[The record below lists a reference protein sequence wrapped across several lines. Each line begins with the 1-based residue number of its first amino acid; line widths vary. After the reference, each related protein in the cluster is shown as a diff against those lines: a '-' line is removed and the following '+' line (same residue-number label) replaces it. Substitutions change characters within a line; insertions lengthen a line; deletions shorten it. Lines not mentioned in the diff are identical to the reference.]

1 MPATRNSLPLNF
13 GEISIQPTGTSVQ
26 NSTRID
32 LTNQSVGPS
41 AGAAPT
47 TTANFGSAVAITSD
61 ANLQTVMSP
70 VTCLNG
76 IASPYIAPPIIFV
89 PKPNP
94 VVKLIA
100 SDGLEE
106 TLALETYTLDS
117 GQAILSPSTLRTEII
132 TELDYKPI
140 YSSDGMTETTFGRY
154 LDDLYQT
161 SVVQDT
167 LRKYLITNLAATNQ
181 DFSVVLGKVSSR
193 VTKDIA
199 DTKRTIAYLDSLLQ
213 KIKEISLMMD
223 VKKNLS
229 NSFIFQSPSM
239 PIKEFFLTRMLYSEQ
254 AYEQFADTKVVYQ
267 LLSDLSG
274 MLSKCSFNLIDNF
287 TDADRA
293 VYTASPKT
301 TAKQV
306 SQDSIT
312 VDLTY
317 GNILRYTPAAVRSKY
332 IYNLTSM
339 NGVLSALPTGNANK
353 FKFIINLLSREL
365 RVSKALGKYNIPE
378 GTYFGFRNQGDPFS
392 SMLGT
397 VPNDIF
403 LEPLG
408 QAGMAGMF
416 YIKTGARNVVVLPF
430 ESRQVIGDNETV
442 FVPGATYFGDRIFRG
457 DFSVY
462 NNYRENFSTKV
473 TNLRGAFDKLLL
485 NQTSFDPTSKDIEPK
500 SILNSC
506 LSLYS
511 LSQNHVRSVNSDA
524 NNLVTFLLF
533 LSAGSNI
540 NIKFELFK
548 LILLIACYDTRS
560 NVTQTTLTTDYFRNL
575 LFSELGQQTI
585 QGFTGPVSEA
595 NLATF
600 LNQQI
605 EVLKTLFLA
614 NSPNLSSGETNNL
627 GLQRSEADALLL
639 QEQAASLGLDVP
651 TVQAERRNVSLSNVQ
666 VSTQQFSELIYALR
680 GENNLIKNV
689 IDVAKLLFNACSD
702 NDVPYHLVDGG
713 SSTRYNGITMTTYLL
728 LVFELF
734 SNLVS
739 NYARPNIS
747 FSVLSSAA
755 SAAEMCQMIQLS
767 FIGKDLDKI
776 SQNITAFVNGQNQTD
791 RTLKDFG
798 TKLAQEDQTI
808 DNVVLFFER
817 LNQQLSNISSM
828 SDDELKTLART
839 FANNPSN
846 ISTTRTSKGI
856 LSNIIGRTSLYN
868 PTNNPNLAFYLPSSK
883 TVSDKNFAALKR
895 ALMDARFLSP
905 AKKILTVG
913 IPFGFAGAAIG
924 AKLSKSDVYAGDLKE
939 SPSDVI
945 NINVYR
951 LSKNDEG
958 IIFKPI
964 TYRFDLSLFP
974 KGFDNV
980 DGSWINSQTYEGLIQ
995 GFQFSDFDESKPFSE
1010 VVPETL
1016 ADMLRTN
1023 NFYNVSNERKII
1035 GTEVATNLMNSFLLD
1050 LYGHMS
1056 TGLNTA
1062 EETFIKYTQSEI
1074 SVFTSE
1080 LAKMP
1085 LGTAD
1090 LTKVKFMT
1098 PEYGDFLNSF
1108 RGNMANTKLM
1118 LGLCNDIPNTVFR
1131 EKEYDRVFNLMV
1143 DPADFAVDT
1152 NSMLQQLNGKEYLGY
1167 LWGSGELYEEAGEI
1181 YKKYS
1186 DFNIDQYFVNV
1197 EIIK

>member
-1 MPATRNSLPLNF
+1 MPATRNNLPINF
-13 GEISIQPTGTSVQ
+13 GGITIQPAGSSIQNGTVI
-26 NSTRID
+26 N
-32 LTNQSVGPS
+32 LTNQVTSPGASTGP
-41 AGAAPT
+41 A
-47 TTANFGSAVAITSD
+47 TTANFISPIELTSD
-61 ANLQTVMSP
+61 RNLQTIMSP

-76 IASPYIAPPIIFV
+76 VPDPYVASPVIFV

-117 GQAILSPSTLRTEII
+117 GQAVLNPSTLRIEIV
-132 TELDYKPI
+132 TELDFKPI
-140 YSSDGMTETTFGRY
+140 YALDGMTETTFGRY
-154 LDDLYQT
+154 FDDLYQT

-167 LRKYLITNLAATNQ
+167 LRKYLITNLAAFDPNFAVT
-181 DFSVVLGKVSSR
+181 LGKISSR
-193 VTKDIA
+193 VNKDIA
-199 DTKRTIAYLDSLLQ
+199 DTKQTIAYLDSLLQ
-213 KIKEISLMMD
+213 KIKEISLVMD

-229 NSFIFQSPSM
+229 NSFVFQAPSM

-254 AYEQFADTKVVYQ
+254 SYDQFADTKVVYQ
-267 LLSDLSG
+267 LLSDLLG
-274 MLSKCSFNLIDNF
+274 ILGKCSFNLIDNF

-293 VYTASPKT
+293 VYTSNPKT
-301 TAKQV
+301 TSKQI

-317 GNILRYTPAAVRSKY
+317 GNNLRYTSANLRQKY
-332 IYNLTSM
+332 IDSLVSM
-339 NGVLSALPTGNANK
+339 NGVLSALPTGVTNK
-353 FKFIINLLSREL
+353 LKFTVNLLSKEL
-365 RVSKALGKYNIPE
+365 RVSKALGKYNMPE
-378 GTYFGFRNQGDPFS
+378 GAYFGFNNQGDPFP

-430 ESRQVIGDNETV
+430 ESRQVVGDNETV

-473 TNLRGAFDKLLL
+473 TNLRNAFDKLLL
-485 NQTSFDPTSKDIEPK
+485 NQTSYDSTSKDIEPR

-524 NNLVTFLLF
+524 SNLATFLLF

-560 NVTQTTLTTDYFRNL
+560 NVTQATLTTDNFRSL

-585 QGFTGPVSEA
+585 QGFTGPATEA
-595 NLATF
+595 NLATL

-605 EVLKTLFLA
+605 EIVKTLFLA
-614 NSPNLSSGETNNL
+614 NAPTLSSGQSSNL
-627 GLQRSEADALLL
+627 GLERNEANALLL

-651 TVQAERRNVSLSNVQ
+651 VLLAERRNTSLSNVQ
-666 VSTQQFSELIYALR
+666 ISTQQFSELIYALR

-689 IDVAKLLFNACSD
+689 IDIAKLLFNACSD
-702 NDVPYHLVDGG
+702 NDIPYHLVNGG
-713 SSTRYNGITMTTYLL
+713 SSTRYNGMTMTTYML
-728 LVFELF
+728 LVFDLF
-734 SNLVS
+734 SDLVS
-739 NYARPNIS
+739 IYARPNIS
-747 FSVLSSAA
+747 FSVLSYAA
-755 SAAEMCQMIQLS
+755 SAAEMCQMVQLS
-767 FIGKDLDKI
+767 FVGRDLDKI
-776 SQNITAFVNGQNQTD
+776 SQNISSFVNGQNQTD
-791 RTLKDFG
+791 RILKDFG
-798 TKLAQEDQTI
+798 AKLTQEDETI
-808 DNVVLFFER
+808 DNIVLFFER

-846 ISTTRTSKGI
+846 ISTTRTAKGI
-856 LSNIIGRTSLYN
+856 FSNIISRASLYN
-868 PTNNPNLAFYLPSSK
+868 PTNNPNLAFYLPASK

-895 ALMDARFLSP
+895 AMMDARFLSP
-905 AKKILTVG
+905 SKKILTIG
-913 IPFGFAGAAIG
+913 IPFGFAGAAVG
-924 AKLSKSDVYAGDLKE
+924 AKLSKSDVYSGDLKE

-945 NINVYR
+945 NINIYR

-958 IIFKPI
+958 IIFKPL

-980 DGSWINSQTYEGLIQ
+980 DGSWVNSQTYEGLIN
-995 GFQFSDFDESKPFSE
+995 GFQFSDFDESHPFSE

-1023 NFYNVSNERKII
+1023 DFYNMSTERKNL

-1050 LYGHMS
+1050 LYGHMA
-1056 TGLNTA
+1056 TGLNTG

-1074 SVFTSE
+1074 SVFTKE
-1080 LAKMP
+1080 LAKVT

-1090 LTKVKFMT
+1090 LTRVKFMP
-1098 PEYGDFLNSF
+1098 PEYGDLLNAF
-1108 RGNMANTKLM
+1108 RSNTANTKLM
-1118 LGLCNDIPNTVFR
+1118 LSLCNDIPSVVFR
-1131 EKEYDRVFNLMV
+1131 EKEYDRVFNLMI
-1143 DPADFAVDT
+1143 DPADFALDI
-1152 NSMLQQLNGKEYLGY
+1152 NAMLQQLNGKEYLGY
-1167 LWGSGELYEEAGEI
+1167 LWGSRELYEEGGEV
-1181 YKKYS
+1181 YKVYS